1 MTNNDIILRL
11 RYALDIKNMDLVEM
25 FKLGGMKYTK
35 EEVLNMLQK
44 VQEDEEPPA
53 GYKAV
58 TNDMLEA
65 FLNGLIIFKRGPQK
79 PREGQATQ
87 VEPTVKDHANN
98 MLIKKMKIALKMTSE
113 EVLDTLYD
121 GGVIVSKGELG
132 AILRNPSHRNYKAC
146 GDRFARN
153 FIRGLTVH
161 YRSEDGKKVEKTNN
175 KDKK

>member
-11 RYALDIKNMDLVEM
+11 RYALDIKNLDLVKM
-25 FKLGGMKYTK
+25 FDLGGMKYTK

-79 PREGQATQ
+79 PREGQATPE
-87 VEPTVKDHANN
+87 VAPVKDHANN
-98 MLIKKMKIALKMTSE
+98 MLIKKVKIALSMTSE
-113 EVLDTLYD
+113 QVLETLYD

-132 AILRNPSHRNYKAC
+132 AILRNPSHRNYKSC

-153 FIRGLTVH
+153 FIRGLTVQ
-161 YRSEDGKKVEKTNN
+161 YREDGKKPAKTAT